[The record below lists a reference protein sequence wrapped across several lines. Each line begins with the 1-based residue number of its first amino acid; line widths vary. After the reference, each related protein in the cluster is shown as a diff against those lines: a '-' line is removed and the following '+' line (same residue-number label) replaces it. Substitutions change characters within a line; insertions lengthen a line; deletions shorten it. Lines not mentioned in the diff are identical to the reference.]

1 MNRREW
7 LQTAIAA
14 LPLSAQTGTRHRAA
28 LIGETGAGD
37 YGHEW
42 VTGWNGLE
50 SVEVVAVADADEKG
64 RSAAAAKSHAQRL

>member
-14 LPLSAQTGTRHRAA
+14 LPLGAQTGKRHRAA

-42 VTGWNGLE
+42 VTAGTDSNP
-50 SVEVVAVADADEKG
+50 S
-64 RSAAAAKSHAQRL
+64 RSLLSPTPMKRAGAPPG